1 MQKSLAKLSIFC
13 ENTKGFD
20 LFCLF
25 LLINQEKLRKI
36 FAESRRKVYLCVIKL
51 KTSTIWSIGHGGLIR
66 RFSSK
71 PSSTSCLERNSEKFG
86 RKKIAARKTM
96 P

>member
-13 ENTKGFD
+13 ENTKDFD

-51 KTSTIWSIGHGGLIR
+51 KT
-66 RFSSK
+66 
-71 PSSTSCLERNSEKFG
+71 
-86 RKKIAARKTM
+86 
-96 P
+96 

>member
-36 FAESRRKVYLCVIKL
+36 KANLWIDHVLRYITGRLTHSCSKYMIF
-51 KTSTIWSIGHGGLIR
+51 
-66 RFSSK
+66 K
-71 PSSTSCLERNSEKFG
+71 PSKSSFLPSK
-86 RKKIAARKTM
+86 
-96 P
+96 

>member
-13 ENTKGFD
+13 ENAKGFD

-36 FAESRRKVYLCVIKL
+36 FAIIPLPPSLSIPYSPWRTPTTGRSLSFCSQQKQIFGSTMYL
-51 KTSTIWSIGHGGLIR
+51 
-66 RFSSK
+66 
-71 PSSTSCLERNSEKFG
+71 G
-86 RKKIAARKTM
+86 R
-96 P
+96 

>member
-1 MQKSLAKLSIFC
+1 MQESLAKLSIFC
-13 ENTKGFD
+13 ENAKGFD

-51 KTSTIWSIGHGGLIR
+51 KT
-66 RFSSK
+66 
-71 PSSTSCLERNSEKFG
+71 
-86 RKKIAARKTM
+86 
-96 P
+96 

>member
-13 ENTKGFD
+13 ENAKGFD

-36 FAESRRKVYLCVIKL
+36 FAIIPLPPSL
-51 KTSTIWSIGHGGLIR
+51 SIPY
-66 RFSSK
+66 S
-71 PSSTSCLERNSEKFG
+71 P
-86 RKKIAARKTM
+86 
-96 P
+96 

>member
-13 ENTKGFD
+13 ENAKGFD

-36 FAESRRKVYLCVIKL
+36 FAIIPLSPSL
-51 KTSTIWSIGHGGLIR
+51 SIPLL
-66 RFSSK
+66 S
-71 PSSTSCLERNSEKFG
+71 LENSH
-86 RKKIAARKTM
+86 ARQVTFFLLATKANLWIDHVLR
-96 P
+96 